1 MENVVCPRF
10 WNKQG
15 AAGVSAGMRLPRR
28 VSALIALFGVA
39 WATLWP
45 LVSAAHARATGE
57 GMPLCHMA
65 GMMVMPD
72 DMPQAPQPGAP
83 AQKPGGT
90 HCPLCIMAFYGAFQA
105 PIVAPPCSFSTGFV
119 SLDTYCSPLPF
130 GIEVALPESRA
141 PPRSPRV

>member
-1 MENVVCPRF
+1 
-10 WNKQG
+10 
-15 AAGVSAGMRLPRR
+15 MRTRRR
-28 VSALIALFGVA
+28 VAALLALFGVA

-45 LVSAAHARATGE
+45 LVSAAHAEAAGE

-72 DMPQAPQPGAP
+72 DMPAIPEAPGAP
-83 AQKPGGT
+83 AHDRGTT
-90 HCPLCIMAFYGAFQA
+90 HCPLCIMAFYVAFQA
-105 PIVAPPCSFSTGFV
+105 PIEAPAFAFSTGFV

-141 PPRSPRV
+141 PPSFPLA